1 MTESEI
7 IRVSGLDIDQDK
19 EFYGPVPAEFHILFG
34 VPQEVCDVA
43 AELNGQR
50 TSVHKAVNKISAV
63 TDLVVFIDSHNSL
76 IGLRLA
82 HANSFNAKNYKGKND
97 IDIIYFR

>member
-1 MTESEI
+1 MAESEI
-7 IRVSGLDIDQDK
+7 IYVNGLDVNK
-19 EFYGPVPAEFHILFG
+19 KMEFYGPVPGEFHLLG

-50 TSVHKAVNKISAV
+50 LSVLEAVGRIKAV

-76 IGLRLA
+76 IGLRLP

-97 IDIIYFR
+97 IDVIYFR